1 MKVRELT
8 DADALD
14 IKSWRYDGKYATY
27 DVAGGVSP
35 GLGYFAVEHG
45 GRLVGYCCFGAE
57 ARVPGVG
64 EEPGTLDV
72 GYGMRPELMGQG
84 LGRSF
89 VSTIVGFGVRR
100 FDPVRLRMLILRWND
115 RSRRAA
121 ERQGFAIVG
130 ARGDF
135 DVLERDPKGH
145 RGNSVPAPG

>member
-8 DADALD
+8 DADARD

-27 DVAGGVSP
+27 DVTGGVSP

-45 GRLVGYCCFGAE
+45 RRLVGYCCFGAQ
-57 ARVPGVG
+57 ARVPGVD
-64 EEPGTLDV
+64 EEPGTLDI

-89 VSTIVGFGVRR
+89 VGAILAFGMRR
-100 FDPVRLRMLILRWND
+100 FEPARQRMLILRWNE

-121 ERQGFAIVG
+121 ERQGFVVVATH
-130 ARGDF
+130 GDF
-135 DVLERDPKGH
+135 DLLERDP
-145 RGNSVPAPG
+145 